1 MTEQTSTPSLLDT
14 CRNAKIIVCCG
25 TGGVGKTSVAAAL
38 ALLCAQEGRK
48 AVVVTIDP
56 ARRLVD
62 AIGLEDKV
70 GNEPSLV
77 DIDVDG
83 EMWVTMLNV
92 RETFDA
98 LVREVSPTPQRAEDV
113 INNSFYKNI
122 AESIS
127 GTRDYMA
134 AARLYSLHHDDQF
147 DVVIVDTP
155 PTRNALDF
163 LDAPERLARFLNHP
177 IVRFLSAPARGGFRV
192 VSLALTPVVKIIG
205 RVVGSDALE
214 SAISFL
220 RAFDGMQ
227 DVLRDR
233 ALEVADLLRADHTA
247 FAVIAAPQKEAL
259 HEAAFFTAELSRLS
273 LPLRVI
279 IANRMPPRFGTMS
292 ADEADAFSREPGPL
306 ADAYGNLALL
316 TREADQADAIISTFV
331 DTALTAT
338 GQSASDTVI
347 ARADERADDI
357 HDLDGIRQLAQQMAT
372 GTSANSGPS
381 N

>member
-1 MTEQTSTPSLLDT
+1 MNDSAIPSHDELLQK
-14 CRNAKIIVCCG
+14 CREAKIMVCCG

-38 ALLCAQEGRK
+38 AVVCAQLGRK

-62 AIGLEDKV
+62 AMGLTDKV
-70 GNEPSLV
+70 GNEPVRVQL
-77 DIDVDG
+77 DAPG

-92 RETFDA
+92 RETFDG
-98 LVREVSPTPQRAEDV
+98 LIREVAPTPQKADEV
-113 INNSFYKNI
+113 INNSFYANI

-134 AARLYSLHHDDQF
+134 AARLYSLHHDDCF

-177 IVRFLSAPARGGFRV
+177 IVRFLSTPARGGFKV
-192 VSLALTPVVKIIG
+192 VSFALTPVVKIIG

-233 ALEVADLLRADHTA
+233 ALEVAKLLRADHTT
-247 FAVIAAPQKEAL
+247 FAVVTAPQKEAL
-259 HEAAFFTAELSRLS
+259 EEARFFISELTRLS
-273 LPLRVI
+273 LPLRI
-279 IANRMPPRFGTMS
+279 MIANRMPPRFGHIS
-292 ADEADAFSREPGPL
+292 ADVAIARSREPGSL
-306 ADAYGNLALL
+306 SDAYANLAVLLHEADVADAVI
-316 TREADQADAIISTFV
+316 DTFV
-331 DTALTAT
+331 GPYKENVVL
-338 GQSASDTVI
+338 S
-347 ARADERADDI
+347 RANERADDI
-357 HDLDGIRQLAQQMAT
+357 HDMAGIKQLASELT
-372 GTSANSGPS
+372 RSPN
-381 N
+381 

>member
-1 MTEQTSTPSLLDT
+1 MSDHTMHSDNELIRK
-14 CRNAKIIVCCG
+14 CRDAKIMVCCG

-38 ALLCAQEGRK
+38 AIVCAQLGRK

-62 AIGLEDKV
+62 AMGLTSNV
-70 GNEPSLV
+70 GNEPVRVQL
-77 DIDVDG
+77 DAPG
-83 EMWVTMLNV
+83 EMWITMLDV

-98 LVREVSPTPQRAEDV
+98 LIREVAPSPQKADEV
-113 INNSFYKNI
+113 LNNSFYANI

-134 AARLYSLHHDDQF
+134 AARLYSLHHDERF

-177 IVRFLSAPARGGFRV
+177 IVRFLSTPARGGFKV
-192 VSLALTPVVKIIG
+192 VSFALTPVVKIIG

-233 ALEVADLLRADHTA
+233 ALEVATLLRADHTA
-247 FAVIAAPQKEAL
+247 FAVVTAPQKEAL
-259 HEAAFFTAELSRLS
+259 DEARYFISELTRLS
-273 LPLRVI
+273 LPLRI
-279 IANRMPPRFGTMS
+279 MIANRMPPRFGSLT
-292 ADEADAFSREPGPL
+292 ADAALARSREPGPL
-306 ADAYGNLALL
+306 SDAYANLAVL
-316 TREADQADAIISTFV
+316 THEADVADAIIDTFISPYAPDIV
-331 DTALTAT
+331 V
-338 GQSASDTVI
+338 S
-347 ARADERADDI
+347 RANERSDDI
-357 HDLDGIRQLAQQMAT
+357 HDMAGITQLASELT
-372 GTSANSGPS
+372 RSPN
-381 N
+381 

>member
-1 MTEQTSTPSLLDT
+1 MSDQQLPPDMELLQK
-14 CRNAKIIVCCG
+14 CRDAKIIVCCG

-38 ALLCAQEGRK
+38 AVICAQEGRR

-62 AIGLEDKV
+62 AMGLSEKV
-70 GNEPSLV
+70 GNNPARVHL
-77 DIDVDG
+77 DAPG
-83 EMWVTMLNV
+83 EMWITMLNV
-92 RETFDA
+92 RETFDD
-98 LVREVSPTPQRAEDV
+98 LIREVAPTPQRAEEV
-113 INNSFYKNI
+113 LNNSFYANI

-134 AARLYSLHHDDQF
+134 AARLFSLHHDDRF

-177 IVRFLSAPARGGFRV
+177 IVRFLSTPARGGFKV
-192 VSLALTPVVKIIG
+192 VSFALTPVVKIIG

-233 ALEVADLLRADHTA
+233 ALHVATLLRADHTA
-247 FAVIAAPQKEAL
+247 FAVVAAPQKEAL
-259 HEAAFFTAELSRLS
+259 DEALFFISELSRLS
-273 LPLRVI
+273 LPLRIMV
-279 IANRMPPRFGTMS
+279 ANRMPPRFGTMT
-292 ADEADAFSREPGPL
+292 ADEALTRSREDGPF
-306 ADAYGNLALL
+306 ADAYANLATL
-316 TREADQADAIISTFV
+316 THEADVADAVINTFV
-331 DTALTAT
+331 
-338 GQSASDTVI
+338 SPYKASIVVS
-347 ARADERADDI
+347 RAYERADDI
-357 HDLDGIRQLAQQMAT
+357 HDMAGITQLASDLT
-372 GTSANSGPS
+372 GTSN
-381 N
+381 

>member
-1 MTEQTSTPSLLDT
+1 MTQHTSDTSLRDT
-14 CRNAKIIVCCG
+14 CRHAKIIVCCG

-56 ARRLVD
+56 ARRLFD
-62 AIGLEDKV
+62 AIGLHGDV
-70 GNEPSLV
+70 SNEPTRVNL
-77 DIDVDG
+77 DVSG
-83 EMWVTMLNV
+83 EMWITMLNV
-92 RETFDA
+92 RETFDD
-98 LVREVSPTPQRAEDV
+98 LVREVSPTQQRADEV
-113 INNSFYKNI
+113 INNSFYANI

-134 AARLYSLHHDDQF
+134 AARLYSLHHDDRF

-177 IVRFLSAPARGGFRV
+177 IVRFLSAPARGGFKV
-192 VSLALTPVVKIIG
+192 VSFALTPVIKIIG

-214 SAISFL
+214 SAVSFL

-247 FAVIAAPQKEAL
+247 FAVVTAPQKEAL
-259 HEAAFFTAELSRLS
+259 QEAAFFTSELSRLS

-279 IANRMPPRFGTMS
+279 IANRMPPRFGTMT
-292 ADEADAFSREPGPL
+292 ADNADNLAQQAGPL
-306 ADAYGNLALL
+306 ASAYHNLALL
-316 TREADQADAIISTFV
+316 SREADHADAIISTFI
-331 DTALTAT
+331 DTAVAK
-338 GQSASDTVI
+338 STVI
-347 ARADERADDI
+347 ARANERADDI
-357 HDLDGIRQLAQQMAT
+357 HDLHGIVQLAEQIA
-372 GTSANSGPS
+372 S
-381 N
+381 

>member
-1 MTEQTSTPSLLDT
+1 MNTNVHSLNNELLEK

-38 ALLCAQEGRK
+38 AMICAREGRK

-62 AIGLEDKV
+62 AIGLTDHV
-70 GNEPSLV
+70 GNEPARVHL
-77 DIDVDG
+77 DAPG
-83 EMWVTMLNV
+83 EMWVTMLHV
-92 RETFDA
+92 RETFDG
-98 LVREVSPTPQRAEDV
+98 LIREVAPTPQRADEV
-113 INNSFYKNI
+113 INNSFYANI

-134 AARLYSLHHDDQF
+134 AARLYSLHYDDRF

-177 IVRFLSAPARGGFRV
+177 IVRFLSTPARGGFKV

-233 ALEVADLLRADHTA
+233 ALEVAELLRADHTA
-247 FAVIAAPQKEAL
+247 FAVVAAPQKEAL
-259 HEAAFFTAELSRLS
+259 DEARYFMSELSRLS
-273 LPLRVI
+273 LPLRI
-279 IANRMPPRFGTMS
+279 LIANRMPPRFGSIT
-292 ADEADAFSREPGPL
+292 ADDASIKSRDSGPL
-306 ADAYGNLALL
+306 SDAYANLAVL
-316 TREADQADAIISTFV
+316 TREADIADAVIQTFV
-331 DTALTAT
+331 
-338 GQSASDTVI
+338 SPYE
-347 ARADERADDI
+347 ADVVVSHAYERADDI
-357 HDLDGIRQLAQQMAT
+357 HDMAGIAQLANDLT
-372 GTSANSGPS
+372 GSS

>member
-1 MTEQTSTPSLLDT
+1 MSTSIFEHTSNIDSELVQKCLES
-14 CRNAKIIVCCG
+14 KIIVCCG
-25 TGGVGKTSVAAAL
+25 TGGVGKTSVAASL
-38 ALLCAQEGRK
+38 AVICAQHGRK

-56 ARRLVD
+56 AKRLVD
-62 AIGLEDKV
+62 AMGLSDRV
-70 GNEPSLV
+70 GNEPTRVELNAP
-77 DIDVDG
+77 G

-92 RETFDA
+92 RETFDG
-98 LVREVSPTPQRAEDV
+98 LIREVAPTPQRADEV

-134 AARLYSLHHDDQF
+134 AARLYSLHHDESF

-177 IVRFLSAPARGGFRV
+177 IVRFLSTPARGGFKV

-233 ALEVADLLRADHTA
+233 ALQVANLLRADHTA
-247 FAVIAAPQKEAL
+247 FTVVTAPQKESL
-259 HEAAFFTAELSRLS
+259 EEARFFIGELQRLS
-273 LPLRVI
+273 LPLRI
-279 IANRMPPRFGTMS
+279 MIANRMPPRFGNLSTGEIL
-292 ADEADAFSREPGPL
+292 ALSREPGPL
-306 ADAYGNLALL
+306 ADAYVNLAILSN
-316 TREADQADAIISTFV
+316 EADTADATINTFV
-331 DTALTAT
+331 SPFEGEIVVSRAT
-338 GQSASDTVI
+338 
-347 ARADERADDI
+347 ERADDI
-357 HDLDGIRQLAQQMAT
+357 HDMAGIVQLASELTQ
-372 GTSANSGPS
+372 SPN
-381 N
+381 

>member
-1 MTEQTSTPSLLDT
+1 MSATSSEHASTNESELVQK
-14 CRNAKIIVCCG
+14 CVQSKIVVCCG

-38 ALLCAQEGRK
+38 AVICAQHGRR

-62 AIGLEDKV
+62 AMGLTEKV
-70 GNEPSLV
+70 GNEPTRV
-77 DIDVDG
+77 DLDAPG

-92 RETFDA
+92 RETFDG
-98 LVREVSPTPQRAEDV
+98 LVREVAPTPQRADEV
-113 INNSFYKNI
+113 ISNSFYKNI

-134 AARLYSLHHDDQF
+134 AARLYSLHHDERF

-177 IVRFLSAPARGGFRV
+177 IVRFLSTPARGGFKV
-192 VSLALTPVVKIIG
+192 VSFALTPVVKIIG

-233 ALEVADLLRADHTA
+233 ALAVAELLRADHTA
-247 FAVIAAPQKEAL
+247 FTVVAAPQKESL
-259 HEAAFFTAELSRLS
+259 DEAQFFIAELKRLS
-273 LPLRVI
+273 LPLRI
-279 IANRMPPRFGTMS
+279 LIANRMPPRFGNLSTE
-292 ADEADAFSREPGPL
+292 EALQRSRDAGPL
-306 ADAYGNLALL
+306 ADAYANLAVLSH
-316 TREADQADAIISTFV
+316 EADIADATIDTFISPY
-331 DTALTAT
+331 A
-338 GQSASDTVI
+338 GQIVI
-347 ARADERADDI
+347 SRAHERADDI
-357 HDLDGIRQLAQQMAT
+357 HDMGGIVQLASELA
-372 GTSANSGPS
+372 S
-381 N
+381 